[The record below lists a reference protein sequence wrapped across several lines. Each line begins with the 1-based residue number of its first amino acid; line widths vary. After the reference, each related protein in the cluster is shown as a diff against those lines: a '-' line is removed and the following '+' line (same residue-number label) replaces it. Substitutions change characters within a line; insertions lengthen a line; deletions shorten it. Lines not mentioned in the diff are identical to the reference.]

1 MQEGFA
7 LPGDL
12 GPTRAP
18 LGAILGQAGLGGLQR
33 HDQLVR
39 LRWRAHEVHYLAGRG
54 LRRRSG
60 LGKAAQQ
67 DDLA

>member
-12 GPTRAP
+12 GPARAP
-18 LGAILGQAGLGGLQR
+18 LGAFLGQAGLGGLQR
-33 HDQLVR
+33 HDQFVR

-54 LRRRSG
+54 LRRRGG